1 MITDCSYHDWWAGEP
16 KGNSGRKEYLPPR
29 SRQDCSHSLR
39 WSPEGSQNM
48 WDSVRCEIVFAA
60 VSVNKDVTVIAIA
73 ALPCELLSP
82 KGIQEEREYLLS
94 NSQDCSRSLWW
105 DQGKEGQD
113 VKTGY
118 WPQIG
123 EMRMKGM
130 VSVSPDSCI
139 LPYIKKITKF
149 LNLRYLFFLN

>member
-1 MITDCSYHDWWAGEP
+1 MSQWSLIAATMTGELVSP
-16 KGNSGRKEYLPPR
+16 KGTREGKNTCHLEAVKIVATPYGGA
-29 SRQDCSHSLR
+29 LR
-39 WSPEGSQNM
+39 NLRIW
-48 WDSVRCEIVFAA
+48 CEIVFAA